1 MAKLNRRDF
10 LKIAGAAAPAVL
22 FPQAAAWAGKQA
34 AQTSRPNVIILLFDA
49 MSARNLSLYGYPRPT
64 APNLER
70 FAERAT
76 VYHSH
81 YAGGN
86 FTVPGVGTLLTGS
99 YPWTNR
105 AFNHSGQV
113 KASMAEEN
121 IFRAVGGGYHRAAF
135 PQSVWSSF
143 IAYQFA
149 NDIETM
155 LPSETFSELDYLFSE
170 YFPKDRNMANRAI
183 DDFIFRKT
191 EKASLLFGTAQS
203 FLSAKNSSQ
212 LSNEGYP
219 RGLPQNFNYP
229 LYFRLEDLLS
239 GVGNFLTRLP
249 APFFTYIHLFPPH
262 APYRPSAK
270 FNRNFREGWMP
281 TPKPE
286 HIFSEHSPQSKLDD
300 ARQTYD
306 EYIASVDF
314 ELGKLLDN
322 LAQQGVLDDSYVIV
336 TADHGEMFERGEKA
350 HSTPL
355 LFEPVIHVPLVIS
368 APGQTKRQD
377 VYAPTNA
384 VDLLPTIAGIAG
396 QPLPAWAEG
405 QALPLLGGKEDYQR
419 SAFTVE
425 AKLNDSFA
433 PLTKVTVA
441 MRQGMHKLIYYA
453 GYSAEPLFEF
463 FDMEKDN
470 EELNDLAA
478 QQPAA
483 FQQMKTELLDRL
495 SDINKE
501 YAR

>member
-22 FPQAAAWAGKQA
+22 FPQAAAWASKRA
-34 AQTSRPNVIILLFDA
+34 AQNSRPNIIILLFDA

-64 APNLER
+64 APNMER
-70 FAERAT
+70 FAQRAT

-86 FTVPGVGTLLTGS
+86 FTVPGVASLLTGA
-99 YPWTNR
+99 YPWTTR
-105 AFNHSGQV
+105 AINHSGEV
-113 KASMAEEN
+113 KPSMAQQN
-121 IFRAVGGGYHRAAF
+121 IFRALGGDYHRAAF

-143 IAYQFA
+143 LVYQFE
-149 NDIETM
+149 DEIETI
-155 LPSETFSELDYLFSE
+155 LPSESFSKLDYLFSE
-170 YFPKDRNMANRAI
+170 YFPKDRNMANRAL

-203 FLSAKNSSQ
+203 FLSAKNSSR

-219 RGLPQNFNYP
+219 RGLPENTNYP
-229 LYFRLEDLLS
+229 LYFRLEDVLS
-239 GVGNFLTRLP
+239 GVGNSIAQLP
-249 APFFTYIHLFPPH
+249 APFFAYYHLFPPH

-270 FNRNFREGWMP
+270 FNRNFREGWKP

-286 HIFSEHSPQSKLDD
+286 HRFSEHSPQNKLDD

-306 EYIASVDF
+306 EYIASIDF
-314 ELGKLLDN
+314 ELGKLLDS
-322 LAQQGVLDDSYVIV
+322 LAQQGILDNSYVIL

-355 LFEPVIHVPLVIS
+355 LFDPVIHIPLLIS
-368 APGQTKRQD
+368 APGQTQRQD
-377 VYAPTNA
+377 VYSPTNA
-384 VDLLPTIAGIAG
+384 VDLLPTLTGLAGR
-396 QPLPAWAEG
+396 PLPDWAEG
-405 QALPLLGGKEDYQR
+405 QPLPLLGGAEDYQR

-425 AKLNDSFA
+425 AKLNNAFA
-433 PLTKVTVA
+433 PLTKITVA
-441 MRQGMHKLIYYA
+441 MRQGMYKLIYYA
-453 GYSAEPLFEF
+453 GYSSEPLFEF

-478 QQPAA
+478 QQPAV
-483 FQQMKTELLDRL
+483 FKQMKAELLDRL
-495 SDINKE
+495 ANADRE
-501 YAR
+501 YTK